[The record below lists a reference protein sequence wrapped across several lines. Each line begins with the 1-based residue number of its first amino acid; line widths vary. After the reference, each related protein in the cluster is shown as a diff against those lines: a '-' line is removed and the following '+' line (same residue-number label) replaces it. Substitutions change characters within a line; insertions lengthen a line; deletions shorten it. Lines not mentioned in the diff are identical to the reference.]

1 MGVLDKFLD
10 VMKLNPD
17 DDDDF
22 YDDDFLDD
30 EEDEEPVRKS
40 VFRKKSDDDVDDM
53 FNDQKDR
60 TSKTTPKLTPIRG
73 GKERKARIA
82 IWRSA

>member
-1 MGVLDKFLD
+1 MKIGLVVEGGGMKCAYSAGILDKFLD

-40 VFRKKSDDDVDDM
+40 VFRKKSDDDADDM
-53 FNDQKDR
+53 FNDQ
-60 TSKTTPKLTPIRG
+60 INV
-73 GKERKARIA
+73 
-82 IWRSA
+82 